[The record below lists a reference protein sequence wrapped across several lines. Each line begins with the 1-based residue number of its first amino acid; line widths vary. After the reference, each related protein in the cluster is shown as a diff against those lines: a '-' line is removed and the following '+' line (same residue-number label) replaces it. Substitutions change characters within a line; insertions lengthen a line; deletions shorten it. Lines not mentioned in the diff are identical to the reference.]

1 MIRKGIGDGLPEYIA
16 PIQTSS
22 FATTSTNSSLADNF
36 AKLEKPSA
44 NEEQLSK
51 LQQFKEK
58 LRSNFMDRIGGE
70 DKFNEYTTAKDKVKS
85 IDSQIANMK
94 ATSMSTPIM
103 GGETDY
109 NYAYVVG
116 YEDEQENSKFKELQ
130 KQRSETNKQQ
140 NRLKYEM
147 ERSYRGDATGLQ
159 ANRAR
164 SMFKMDMMKYENEEA
179 LKAAEET
186 SISQADGVTTEA
198 TKSKI
203 SISSTNQQPIVD
215 AKQNIPLASIFT
227 SPPIEKQVASDE
239 DKKYE
244 LFKRTTSGDTI
255 ADLESYI
262 ETNNKLIKMSES
274 ENREF
279 KNTLDVDKFKM
290 ENSFMERLIKE
301 KAEENFKSYS
311 NIQVPSS
318 KPLNVFD
325 WNQDEEGNVNFGD
338 PSMGSITTKVA
349 PGEAFNPFSLAENTD
364 EVETGIQIEQIAQ
377 SVDSNIPMS
386 PIVNNMQE
394 AKNIVDTREVPDGT
408 IEKKLTELISLMKSG
423 GISVNLD
430 GKKVSSAI
438 AKVQPD

>member
-1 MIRKGIGDGLPEYIA
+1 
-16 PIQTSS
+16 
-22 FATTSTNSSLADNF
+22 
-36 AKLEKPSA
+36 
-44 NEEQLSK
+44 
-51 LQQFKEK
+51 
-58 LRSNFMDRIGGE
+58 
-70 DKFNEYTTAKDKVKS
+70 
-85 IDSQIANMK
+85 
-94 ATSMSTPIM
+94 
-103 GGETDY
+103 
-109 NYAYVVG
+109 
-116 YEDEQENSKFKELQ
+116 
-130 KQRSETNKQQ
+130 
-140 NRLKYEM
+140 
-147 ERSYRGDATGLQ
+147 
-159 ANRAR
+159 
-164 SMFKMDMMKYENEEA
+164 
-179 LKAAEET
+179 
-186 SISQADGVTTEA
+186 
-198 TKSKI
+198 
-203 SISSTNQQPIVD
+203 
-215 AKQNIPLASIFT
+215 
-227 SPPIEKQVASDE
+227 
-239 DKKYE
+239 
-244 LFKRTTSGDTI
+244 
-255 ADLESYI
+255 
-262 ETNNKLIKMSES
+262 MSES